1 MKKKI
6 LNVFYGPEHHEHHE
20 DTYKIEHKNTQQK
33 PEEFAHHS
41 HETAHKV
48 EHSLHTHS
56 KKIQKL
62 WWDSTE
68 HTKKTEEK
76 LEKKAHKDIPGAKL
90 EHHEWN
96 KPPIIVKT
104 PELRQLKEAINWKEW
119 KEAQEALTEYKRWI
133 LKEHLD
139 VNEIPWFKDY
149 TKWLSAKNG
158 WKTLTKEELA
168 KAKKEYL
175 DKLPNEKLDEIYQ
188 KRMWELVIDKDG
200 KKIPSDKYKELQK
213 EVPALVDLEKTDPNL
228 AKDIIALY
236 GQDDIKAASSYLEKL
251 KKDGKLPK
259 NLEEFEN
266 AMKEFKESIK
276 EESIRNPEWFET
288 KVQEM
293 VHSGQLS
300 KQAWEHILKS
310 LTPSQAHNVKPVSL
324 PENFD
329 SLEWKEKTL
338 ALIKKFEWFSPNS
351 FWDYKQYTRG
361 YGTKAPW
368 PHQKISESAASSEL
382 SEKIDKHYNLW
393 KYLDQQTL
401 KWMWDNQ
408 KAAMTSFIFN
418 LWPLKL
424 KAFKPMLEKYAQAE
438 WSEKQQIAQQI
449 ADKMQNYCHAGWK
462 VLQGLVA
469 RRKTE
474 AELFL
479 KDAQTNS
486 NNTETKKA

>member
-1 MKKKI
+1 MKKKL

-20 DTYKIEHKNTQQK
+20 DTHKIEHKDTHQK
-33 PEEFAHHS
+33 PDG

-56 KKIQKL
+56 KKIKKL

-68 HTKKTEEK
+68 HAKKTEEK
-76 LEKKAHKDIPGAKL
+76 LWKKISKDIPWAKL
-90 EHHEWN
+90 EYHEWN
-96 KPPIIVKT
+96 TPPVIIKT
-104 PELRQLKEAINWKEW
+104 PELKQLKEAVNWKEW

-149 TKWLSAKNG
+149 TKWLSVKNG
-158 WKTLTKEELA
+158 WKSLTEEELE

-175 DKLPNEKLDEIYQ
+175 DKLPNEKLDKIYQ
-188 KRMWELVIDKDG
+188 KRMWELLIDKDG

-213 EVPALVDLEKTDPNL
+213 EVPALVDLEKTDSNL

-236 GQDDIKAASSYLEKL
+236 GQDDIKAAASYLEKL
-251 KKDGKLPK
+251 KKDGKFPK

-276 EESIRNPEWFET
+276 EESIKNPEWFEA

-300 KQAWEHILKS
+300 KQAWEHILKW
-310 LTPSQAHNVKPVSL
+310 LTPSEAKNVQASPLSKNFESL
-324 PENFD
+324 SWD
-329 SLEWKEKTL
+329 EKTL
-338 ALIKKFEWFSPNS
+338 ALIKHFEWYKRTS

-368 PHQKISESAASSEL
+368 PNKDIYCFNDSRSRT
-382 SEKIDKHYNLW
+382 YNW
-393 KYLDQQTL
+393 R
-401 KWMWDNQ
+401 N
-408 KAAMTSFIFN
+408 
-418 LWPLKL
+418 
-424 KAFKPMLEKYAQAE
+424 
-438 WSEKQQIAQQI
+438 
-449 ADKMQNYCHAGWK
+449 
-462 VLQGLVA
+462 GLC
-469 RRKTE
+469 
-474 AELFL
+474 
-479 KDAQTNS
+479 
-486 NNTETKKA
+486 